1 MSLKDT
7 LLKDYCTLERVLA
20 ILNFILFAISFQCT
34 EVDSD
39 VSNAMIYIMYA
50 VAYFVITTTF
60 LSGAASFR
68 NLFKSDG
75 SRRTNDKSSSALPSD
90 AHAKPTGLSGKKP
103 SAKKPVVP
111 LLKAEKKELQMNN
124 FYQNA
129 KRTR

>member
-1 MSLKDT
+1 M
-7 LLKDYCTLERVLA
+7 ERVLV
-20 ILNFILFAISFQCT
+20 ILNFILFVISFQCA

-68 NLFKSDG
+68 SLFKSDG
-75 SRRTNDKSSSALPSD
+75 SRWTSDKSSSALSSD
-90 AHAKPTGLSGKKP
+90 AHAKPTGLAGKKP

>member
-1 MSLKDT
+1 M
-7 LLKDYCTLERVLA
+7 ERVLV
-20 ILNFILFAISFQCT
+20 ILNFILFAISFQCA

-68 NLFKSDG
+68 SLFKSDG
-75 SRRTNDKSSSALPSD
+75 SRWTTDKPSSKLSSD
-90 AHAKPTGLSGKKP
+90 AQTKPAAGLAGRKP

>member
-1 MSLKDT
+1 
-7 LLKDYCTLERVLA
+7 
-20 ILNFILFAISFQCT
+20 
-34 EVDSD
+34 
-39 VSNAMIYIMYA
+39 MIYIMYA
-50 VAYFVITTTF
+50 VVYFVVTTTF

-68 NLFKSDG
+68 SLFKSEG
-75 SRRTNDKSSSALPSD
+75 GRWTNDKSSMTPSSD
-90 AHAKPTGLSGKKP
+90 THAKPAGLAGKKP